1 MFQIAFAILLII
13 STPLAWAVQYSS
25 VEVGEVVS
33 IYDADTFRVNIK
45 HWPPIIGVSIPIRVV
60 GIDAPEIR
68 GRCESEKL
76 AARQAREITVDLL
89 SKAQHI
95 ELRSLKRGKYFR
107 LLADVWVDGQ
117 RLADQLILSGLAR
130 PYDGGK
136 RKGWCL

>member
-1 MFQIAFAILLII
+1 M
-13 STPLAWAVQYSS
+13 
-25 VEVGEVVS
+25 
-33 IYDADTFRVNIK
+33 NIK
-45 HWPPIIGVSIPIRVV
+45 DWPPVIGSSMPIRVI

-68 GRCESEKL
+68 GRCQSEKL
-76 AARQAREITVDLL
+76 AARRARAITVDLL
-89 SKAQHI
+89 GKAQHI